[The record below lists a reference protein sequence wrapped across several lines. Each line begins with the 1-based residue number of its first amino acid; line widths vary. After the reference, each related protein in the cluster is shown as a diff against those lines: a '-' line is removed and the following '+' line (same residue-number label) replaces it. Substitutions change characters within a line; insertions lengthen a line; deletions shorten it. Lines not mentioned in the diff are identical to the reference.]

1 MWKILTSILPGQRI
15 GRRASAKAK
24 RTLRVAGDEVLAVQ
38 GDDPRVVL
46 AVFIGYAEDDEIY
59 VWS

>member
-24 RTLRVAGDEVLAVQ
+24 RTLRVAGDEVPAVQ
-38 GDDPRVVL
+38 GDDPRVVF
-46 AVFIGYAEDDEIY
+46 AVGYAEDDEIY